1 MGEPVVHWQILTE
14 DPEQL
19 AEFYTSLFDWS
30 SAKDPEGG
38 STYVHTNTDEGILG
52 GISQHEGYGGVT
64 FYVRVDDLDD
74 YLARATEL
82 GGEVQMPPT
91 EAGDVRLAVFADP
104 RGNSV
109 GLIEA

>member
-1 MGEPVVHWQILTE
+1 MGEPVVHWQRSDVLR
-14 DPEQL
+14 P
-19 AEFYTSLFDWS
+19 
-30 SAKDPEGG
+30 
-38 STYVHTNTDEGILG
+38 
-52 GISQHEGYGGVT
+52 
-64 FYVRVDDLDD
+64 RRRLDD

-82 GGEVQMPPT
+82 GGEVQRPPT

>member
-1 MGEPVVHWQILTE
+1 
-14 DPEQL
+14 
-19 AEFYTSLFDWS
+19 
-30 SAKDPEGG
+30 
-38 STYVHTNTDEGILG
+38 
-52 GISQHEGYGGVT
+52 VT